1 MSEKR
6 VRVIKPFT
14 NSFGQ
19 VIEPGMP
26 VFVVTVCTG
35 RTSITKGEYVG
46 YIERDVDRF
55 NRETRA
61 LETVKEPFV
70 QARVEYDKAYYA
82 YKDTGERVNWKTF
95 TSNVA
100 GNCVWLSEKAHRI
113 TTLQYNRILRADSSL
128 DELAAV
134 V

>member
-6 VRVIKPFT
+6 ERIVKPFT

-19 VIEPGMP
+19 VIEPGTP

-46 YIERDVDRF
+46 YIERDAYVYDQDQKKYVWKV
-55 NRETRA
+55 A
-61 LETVKEPFV
+61 PFV
-70 QARVEYDKAYYA
+70 QARVEYDKAYYT

-95 TSNVA
+95 ISNRD
-100 GNCVWLSEKAHRI
+100 CVWLSEKAHRI
-113 TTLQYNRILRADSSL
+113 TTLHYNRILRADSSL
-128 DELAAV
+128 EEMAKAV
-134 V
+134 

>member
-6 VRVIKPFT
+6 ERIVKPFT

-19 VIEPGMP
+19 VIEPGTP

-46 YIERDVDRF
+46 YIERDAYVYDQ
-55 NRETRA
+55 EQKTYVSKIA
-61 LETVKEPFV
+61 PFV

-82 YKDTGERVNWKTF
+82 YKDTGERVDWKTF
-95 TSNVA
+95 TSDVA
-100 GNCVWLSEKAHRI
+100 GKCVWMSEKAHRI
-113 TTLQYNRILRADSSL
+113 TTLNYNRILRADSSL
-128 DELAAV
+128 DEMAAV

>member
-6 VRVIKPFT
+6 ERIVKPFT

-35 RTSITKGEYVG
+35 RTSITKGEYIG

-55 NRETRA
+55 NGETRV
-61 LETVKEPFV
+61 LETIKEPFV
-70 QARVEYDKAYYA
+70 QARVEYDKAYYV
-82 YKDTGERVNWKTF
+82 YKDTEERVNWKTF
-95 TSNVA
+95 SSNRD
-100 GNCVWLSEKAHRI
+100 CEWRSEKAHRI

-128 DELAAV
+128 EEMAKAV
-134 V
+134 